1 MLKKFALDPELFAD
15 FPHFRA
21 LRDKFGVTQG
31 RLIAKFPS
39 KWKALVREACK
50 RALEEARLK
59 PARAITI
66 MNWMAAARACGS
78 RGGTS
83 RPLTPCLTTSRQ
95 PGASVVTIGSPHAA
109 ASSKLRGTPSR

>member
-15 FPHFRA
+15 FSHFLA

-59 PARAITI
+59 PARANTI
-66 MNWMAAARACGS
+66 MNWMAANGNDAEQPDLKAGGCFFRVEAIVGCG
-78 RGGTS
+78 
-83 RPLTPCLTTSRQ
+83 
-95 PGASVVTIGSPHAA
+95 HANRLKHQQREYCSA
-109 ASSKLRGTPSR
+109 